1 MKNKIKNKIN
11 DLINNNVFEISKE
24 NFFKDIN
31 IKEVKKKNI
40 DLNKKYGKLGIKFH
54 YSKVII
60 EDTLNKPKTIIENK
74 PTIKKEKE
82 LKEKVI
88 TDDINKPLN
97 ELDNEEEFFDIQ
109 SDLKEP
115 NIYNMNQNDFF
126 NKNEQKSEVK
136 ETISNVEPE
145 PEVEV
150 EVEETISKVEPEA
163 KVEVEETIKD
173 VHIDKKDLDI
183 NQEIFKE
190 EDKLKEQFI
199 KKQSKSIFD
208 NKIYSVIIG
217 IGIGIILGFSI
228 IIIKNLL

>member
-150 EVEETISKVEPEA
+150 EVKETISKVEPEA

>member
-145 PEVEV
+145 VEV